1 MKSPEQLRQFFE
13 EKLLDDL
20 RVLEARRKSVLNKI
34 SITAGIVGV
43 IALLFAI
50 ILTVQ
55 TRSPVG
61 FIIPLVSAA
70 VIIGLASRFIS
81 KGYVSDFKHI
91 VIGGIVK
98 FLGDDLNYEPN
109 GFIEKHIFMMSK
121 IFTTGPN
128 VYKGDDLVWGNIGAT
143 RIRFS
148 ELNAVH
154 ESGSGKNR
162 HRVTIFR
169 GLFFTGDFNKD
180 FKGKTIVLPD
190 TAEALFSRLGSKLQ
204 AMNIFRGQLIKLE
217 DPQFERQF
225 VVYGDDQVEA
235 RYILS
240 PSLMSRIVDYKQ
252 KSGKKICLSFVG
264 SMVFVAIWISRN
276 LFEPKIFNTLLDF
289 EPIRQYYED
298 LRLAADIVEDLN
310 LNVRIWSRQ

>member
-34 SITAGIVGV
+34 SITAAILGS

-50 ILTVQ
+50 LVTAQI
-55 TRSPVG
+55 RSPAG
-61 FIIPLVSAA
+61 FIIPLVPAA
-70 VIIGLASRFIS
+70 AIIGLASSFIS
-81 KGYVSDFKHI
+81 RGYVSDFKHI
-91 VIGGIVK
+91 VIGAIVK
-98 FLGDDLNYEPN
+98 FLGDDLNYEPG
-109 GFIEKHIFMMSK
+109 GFIEKHLFMMSK
-121 IFTTGPN
+121 IFTTEPN
-128 VYKGDDLVWGNIGAT
+128 IYKGDDLVRGNIGAT
-143 RIRFS
+143 KIRFS

-162 HRVTIFR
+162 SRVTIFR
-169 GLFFTGDFNKD
+169 GLFFTGDFNKN
-180 FKGKTIVLPD
+180 FTGKTIVLPD
-190 TAEALFSRLGSKLQ
+190 TAESLFGSLGAKLQ
-204 AMNIFRGQLIKLE
+204 SMNIFRGQLIKLE
-217 DPQFERQF
+217 DPLFEQQF
-225 VVYGDDQVEA
+225 VVYGDDQIEA

-252 KSGKKICLSFVG
+252 KSGKKIYLSFVG
-264 SMVFVAIWISRN
+264 SMVFVAIWINRN

-298 LRLAADIVEDLN
+298 LRLAVDIVEDLN